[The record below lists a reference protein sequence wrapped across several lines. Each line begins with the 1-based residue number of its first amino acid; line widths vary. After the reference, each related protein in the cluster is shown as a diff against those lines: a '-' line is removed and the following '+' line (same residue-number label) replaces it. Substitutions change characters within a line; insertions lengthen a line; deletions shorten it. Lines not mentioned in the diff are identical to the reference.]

1 MIKWHDFG
9 ASACIFDCKVKTSFI
24 FTRMRTLGIL
34 FNIGVFCQII
44 QVKSSFATWAVY
56 AGSIIYQNKFK
67 KRTVAYSVNNSEIIH
82 QASNVSNALVWNYSK
97 FCCIQISFQISVW
110 KKEVITFKF
119 RSTLN
124 QASFITM
131 FSFYIL

>member
-1 MIKWHDFG
+1 MIKWNDFG
-9 ASACIFDCKVKTSFI
+9 ASAFIFDCKVKTSFI

-34 FNIGVFCQII
+34 FHIGVFCQII

-56 AGSIIYQNKFK
+56 VGSIIYPK
-67 KRTVAYSVNNSEIIH
+67 KKNCSLYSVNNSETIR
-82 QASNVSNALVWNYSK
+82 QASNVSNGLVWNHAK
-97 FCCIQISFQISVW
+97 FRCIQISFQISVW